1 MLKAMLLAT
10 SLAAGM
16 VSAPI
21 AAQSAGSPPTRTTPG
36 ISSITVFGDSLVD
49 AGNINAL
56 NPAFANAAQGYFDGR
71 FTNGYNYTDYLSIAL
86 FGSPTAASLEG
97 GTSFAYGSARA
108 TTTSPVPDLSEQLAL
123 YRGYL
128 ATGNT
133 VDSTGLFV
141 LNFGGNDIFAAL
153 GAGAP
158 AGFASDDAFL
168 LNAAQ
173 NLAGAV
179 QSLNDLGA
187 RNILVTGFPNATGA
201 ARPFSDT
208 AEVFLLSELGKLN
221 LATDTNLL
229 TFSYLNFFDRLGS
242 DPTQFGLPANLNL
255 TTTCQAARATPD
267 CTGFFSFDGVHPT
280 TAVQRAVFQDIQRQF
295 GFSAAVPEPST
306 WMMLILGFAFV
317 GGTMRRRRVATT
329 VSYA

>member
-1 MLKAMLLAT
+1 MKALLLT
-10 SLAAGM
+10 TVLAA
-16 VSAPI
+16 STFAAPL
-21 AAQSAGSPPTRTTPG
+21 AAQTTPPPKSTA

-56 NPAFANAAQGYFDGR
+56 NPAFASAAQGYFDGR

-86 FGSPTAASLEG
+86 FGTPTAASLEG
-97 GTSFAYGSARA
+97 GTSFAFGGARA
-108 TTTSPVPDLSEQLAL
+108 TTTSAVPDLTEQLSL
-123 YRGYL
+123 YRGFL
-128 ATGNT
+128 ATGKT
-133 VDSTGLFV
+133 VDPTGLFV

-153 GAGAP
+153 GTGAP
-158 AGFASDDAFL
+158 SGFASDDAFL

-201 ARPFSDT
+201 ARPFSNT
-208 AEVFLLSELGKLN
+208 AEIALLSELGKLN
-221 LATDTNLL
+221 LASDTNLL
-229 TFSYLNFFDRLGS
+229 TFSYLDFFDRLGS
-242 DPTQFGLPANLNL
+242 DPTQFGLPSNLNL

-306 WMMLILGFAFV
+306 WMMLILGFAFI
-317 GGTMRRRRVATT
+317 GGTMRRHRITTT

>member
-1 MLKAMLLAT
+1 MLKALLLT
-10 SLAAGM
+10 TVLAA
-16 VSAPI
+16 STFAAPL
-21 AAQSAGSPPTRTTPG
+21 AAQTTPPPKSTT

-56 NPAFANAAQGYFDGR
+56 NPVFANAAQGYFDGR

-97 GTSFAYGSARA
+97 GTSFAYGGARA
-108 TTTSPVPDLSEQLAL
+108 TTTSAVPDLTEQLAL
-123 YRGYL
+123 YRASL
-128 ATGNT
+128 ASGKT
-133 VDSTGLFV
+133 VDPTGLFV
-141 LNFGGNDIFAAL
+141 VNFGGNDIFAAL

-158 AGFASDDAFL
+158 TGFASDEAFL

-187 RNILVTGFPNATGA
+187 RNILVTGFPNATGP
-201 ARPFSDT
+201 ARGFSNT
-208 AEVFLLSELGKLN
+208 AEIALLSELGKLN
-221 LATDTNLL
+221 LSGGTNLL
-229 TFSYLNFFDRLGS
+229 TFSYLDFFDRLGR

-267 CTGFFSFDGVHPT
+267 CTGFFSFDGTHPT

-295 GFSAAVPEPST
+295 GFAAAVPEPST

-317 GGTMRRRRVATT
+317 GGTMRRRTRTT

>member
-1 MLKAMLLAT
+1 MLKALLLTTTFA
-10 SLAAGM
+10 
-16 VSAPI
+16 VSTI
-21 AAQSAGSPPTRTTPG
+21 AASAAAQTTPPPRNTA

-56 NPAFANAAQGYFDGR
+56 DPTRASAAQGYFDGR
-71 FTNGYNYTDYLSIAL
+71 FTNGYNYTDYLSLAL
-86 FGSPTAASLEG
+86 FGTPTAASLEG
-97 GTSFAYGSARA
+97 GTSFAYGGARA
-108 TTTSPVPDLSEQLAL
+108 TTTSAVPDLTEQLAL
-123 YRGYL
+123 YRSFL
-128 ATGNT
+128 ATGKS
-133 VDSTGLFV
+133 VDPTGLFV
-141 LNFGGNDIFAAL
+141 LNFGGNDIFAAV
-153 GAGAP
+153 APGAP

-168 LNAAQ
+168 QNAAQ

-201 ARPFSDT
+201 ARPFSNT
-208 AEVFLLSELGKLN
+208 AEIALLSELGKLN
-221 LATDTNLL
+221 LAGGTNLL
-229 TFSYLNFFDRLGS
+229 TFSYLDFFDRLGS
-242 DPTQFGLPANLNL
+242 DPTQFGLPSNLNL

-306 WMMLILGFAFV
+306 WMMLILGFAFI
-317 GGTMRRRRVATT
+317 GGTMRRRTRTT

>member
-1 MLKAMLLAT
+1 MLKALLLSTGLAV
-10 SLAAGM
+10 LAAP
-16 VSAPI
+16 V
-21 AAQSAGSPPTRTTPG
+21 AAQTTPAPRTTA

-49 AGNINAL
+49 AGNINVL
-56 NPAFANAAQGYFDGR
+56 DPRRANAAQGYFDGR
-71 FTNGYNYTDYLSIAL
+71 FTNGYNYTDYLSIDL
-86 FGSPTAASLEG
+86 FGAPTIASLEG
-97 GTSFAYGSARA
+97 GTSFAFGSARA
-108 TTTSPVPDLSEQLAL
+108 TTTTAVPDLTEQLGL
-123 YRGYL
+123 YRAYL
-128 ATGNT
+128 SAGAT
-133 VDSTGLFV
+133 VDPTGLFV

-153 GAGAP
+153 GTGAP
-158 AGFASDDAFL
+158 SGYASDDAFL

-187 RNILVTGFPNATGA
+187 RNILVTGFPNATGD
-201 ARPFSDT
+201 ARPFSNT
-208 AEVFLLSELGKLN
+208 AEVLLLSELGKLN
-221 LATDTNLL
+221 LAGETNLL
-229 TFSYLNFFDRLGS
+229 TFSYLDFFDRLAS

-255 TTTCQAARATPD
+255 TATCQSARAFPD
-267 CTGFFSFDGVHPT
+267 CTGYFSFDGIHPT

-317 GGTMRRRRVATT
+317 GGAMRQRRVTTT

>member
-1 MLKAMLLAT
+1 MLKALLLTTTLTVSAVAAP
-10 SLAAGM
+10 LAA
-16 VSAPI
+16 
-21 AAQSAGSPPTRTTPG
+21 QTTPPKSTA

-56 NPAFANAAQGYFDGR
+56 DPTRASAAQGYFDGR
-71 FTNGYNYTDYLSIAL
+71 FTNGYNYTDYLSLAL
-86 FGSPTAASLEG
+86 FGSPTGASLEG
-97 GTSFAYGSARA
+97 GTSFAYGGARA
-108 TTTSPVPDLSEQLAL
+108 TTTSAVPDLTEQLAQ
-123 YRGYL
+123 YRTFL
-128 ATGNT
+128 ATGKT

-153 GAGAP
+153 GTGAP

-201 ARPFSDT
+201 ARPFSNT
-208 AEVFLLSELGKLN
+208 AEIFLLSELGKLN
-221 LATDTNLL
+221 LASDTNLL
-229 TFSYLNFFDRLGS
+229 TFSYLDFFDRLRS

-255 TTTCQAARATPD
+255 TTTCRAAGATPD

-317 GGTMRRRRVATT
+317 GGAMRRRARVASST